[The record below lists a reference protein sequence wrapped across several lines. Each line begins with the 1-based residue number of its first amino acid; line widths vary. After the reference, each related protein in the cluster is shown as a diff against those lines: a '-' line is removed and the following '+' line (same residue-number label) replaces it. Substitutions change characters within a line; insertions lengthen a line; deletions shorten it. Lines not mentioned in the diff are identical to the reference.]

1 MIRHATHDD
10 IGAIIAMS
18 EKFYATT
25 HYSRWADFNPETV
38 ESLATNLLENHIL
51 LVAEHEGAVVGMVGL
66 FVAPFMFNHDR
77 IGAYEV
83 VWWVNPDAQGAG
95 VGMEL
100 LAAIEPAC
108 REKGVHAI
116 QMVMMAN
123 SPPKAQAIYERFGY
137 LHSETS
143 FTKEL

>member
-1 MIRHATHDD
+1 MIRHAIHKD

-25 HYSRWADFNPETV
+25 HYSRWAEFNPETV
-38 ESLATNLLENHIL
+38 DSLATSLLENHIL
-51 LVAEHEGAVVGMVGL
+51 LVAELDDEVVGMVGL
-66 FVAPFMFNHDR
+66 FVAPFMFNNDR

-108 REKGVHAI
+108 RAKGVNAI

-123 SPPKAQAIYERFGY
+123 SPPKAQAIYEKFGY
-137 LHSETS
+137 NHSETS